1 MHFSL
6 PDELSIK
13 VVDSAKKRLMTPSAF
28 VVEAV
33 QNYYAELRSRGR
45 LENPQHMYTERLND
59 TTVEDAI

>member
-13 VVDSAKKRLMTPSAF
+13 VADSAKKRQMSPSAF

-45 LENPQHMYTERLND
+45 LVNPQHIYTERLND

>member
-6 PDELSIK
+6 PDELRIK
-13 VVDSAKKRLMTPSAF
+13 VVDSAKKRQMSPSAF

-33 QNYYAELRSRGR
+33 QNYYAELRLRGR
-45 LENPQHMYTERLND
+45 LVNPQHFYTERLND